1 MNICE
6 IEGEHK
12 MNIRKGCRSVPSA
25 TDASIS
31 PSARNESLDTR
42 QQALLIFY
50 PSLAC
55 WGGM

>member
-55 WGGM
+55 